1 MKVYVLTSVKM
12 TDGVLISYQ
21 PQVFKKKEDA
31 FSMLRRIKEEEY
43 IPEYVE
49 IRGYKVCTDL
59 PEMFTASRNDDCIA
73 DSLVTI
79 SVTCTEIN

>member
-1 MKVYVLTSVKM
+1 MKVYVLTSVKV

-21 PQVFKKKEDA
+21 PQVFKTKEGA

-43 IPEYVE
+43 IPEYVG
-49 IRGYKVCTDL
+49 IRGYKVCVDL
-59 PEMFTASRNDDCIA
+59 PEMFTAYRNDDCVA

-79 SVTCTEIN
+79 SVICTEIK